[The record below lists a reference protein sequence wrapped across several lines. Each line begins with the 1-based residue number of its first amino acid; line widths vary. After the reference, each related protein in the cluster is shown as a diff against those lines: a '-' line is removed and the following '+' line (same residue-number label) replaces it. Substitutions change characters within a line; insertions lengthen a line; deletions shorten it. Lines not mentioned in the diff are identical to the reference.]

1 METLPLQSVYQDFD
15 RFLSAHRTVTLATLN
30 AQGQADA
37 SYAPYIRQGEH
48 LYIYLSELAKHTANL
63 LNHPTLS
70 LLFIEDESKAQNIFA
85 RKRVTL
91 RGHASEIARETEKW
105 HQIMDLYGETLGET
119 AQNLRHLADFHLFE
133 ITIEQANF
141 VRGFAQAYELSGED
155 LRQVRHIN
163 DRGHGQ
169 SKLKTQPA

>member
-1 METLPLQSVYQDFD
+1 
-15 RFLSAHRTVTLATLN
+15 
-30 AQGQADA
+30 
-37 SYAPYIRQGEH
+37 
-48 LYIYLSELAKHTANL
+48 
-63 LNHPTLS
+63 
-70 LLFIEDESKAQNIFA
+70 
-85 RKRVTL
+85 
-91 RGHASEIARETEKW
+91 
-105 HQIMDLYGETLGET
+105 MDLYGETLGET

-133 ITIEQANF
+133 VTIEQANF